1 MGVRLNQHTSMKVLI
16 VLAVLAY
23 ATGERIKGT
32 YITPDYEAFKA
43 KYNKN
48 YSVADDDV
56 HYSAYLNAVEYINNH
71 NAEYDQGRAT
81 FWCGLNEYSD
91 MTMAEREA
99 RNGFRPSSKH
109 LVGEVRQ
116 GDITTAPEKVDWRE
130 EGYVNAVKDQ
140 GHCGSCW
147 AFSAVCALEGQYFKK
162 TGKLVD
168 AAEQQLVSCDT
179 WSSGCNGGFPGMS
192 YNYISG
198 NGDNG
203 IDTQASYPYTATDS
217 ACDEQ
222 KTSDNQDVAAT
233 CTGYQS
239 IGSTESALQEAV
251 GNEGPVSICL
261 AASADC
267 FHHYSGG
274 ILDDDSC
281 GHSVNHAVAAVGYD
295 VAQNYWIVRNSWGT
309 SWGEAGYVRI
319 VKNKNMCGML
329 SQSALPNV

>member
-1 MGVRLNQHTSMKVLI
+1 MGVRLDQHSNSMKVLI

-91 MTMAEREA
+91 MT
-99 RNGFRPSSKH
+99 
-109 LVGEVRQ
+109 
-116 GDITTAPEKVDWRE
+116 
-130 EGYVNAVKDQ
+130 
-140 GHCGSCW
+140 
-147 AFSAVCALEGQYFKK
+147 LEGQYFKK